1 MLGYTEKDVDEMV
14 YALQS
19 ILTTVNPDD
28 DPLLHGDLSK
38 TKEFLEGLWA
48 EGYFD

>member
-1 MLGYTEKDVDEMV
+1 MIDALDTAITKLDEK
-14 YALQS
+14 S
-19 ILTTVNPDD
+19 
-28 DPLLHGDLSK
+28 DPWLHGSLSK